1 MLQERRRPDAVHAVG
16 RTTRLPSVTRP
27 LRRHQETVDVTT
39 TAAAVVIVIHQHH
52 TDTVLVTSGCHT
64 DIARRRGRYRQ
75 LQ

>member
-39 TAAAVVIVIHQHH
+39 TTTAAVVVIHQHY
-52 TDTVLVTSGCHT
+52 TDAVLVTSGRHI
-64 DIARRRGRYRQ
+64 DITRRRRRCRQ
-75 LQ
+75 RQ